1 MHYIFSAAICR
12 DENGRFYA
20 RVPDLPGC
28 ISGGNT
34 LEEAIDMI
42 TDAASVYLVSA
53 EDYGDSIP
61 APSPQSA
68 LQGEDGECFTLVR
81 VDTIAYRAATDTR
94 AVRKNVSI
102 PAWMATLADKRG
114 ISLSQTL
121 QDSLLARLS

>member
-1 MHYIFSAAICR
+1 MRYIYSAALKQ
-12 DENGRFYA
+12 EKNGKYYA

-28 ISGGNT
+28 VSSGNT

-42 TDAASVYLVSA
+42 TDAASMYLVSA
-53 EDYGDSIP
+53 EDYGDPIP
-61 APSPQSA
+61 EPSSQSS
-68 LQGEDGECFTLVR
+68 LSGEEGEFFTLLR

-102 PAWMATLADKRG
+102 PAWMAIMAEKRG

-121 QDSLLARLS
+121 QDSLLARL